1 MAKVAFETLGCR
13 LNQYDTELLREDFES
28 SGFSIVDPEDNPD
41 IFVINTC
48 TVTGR
53 ADRQARNLVRRR
65 IRMNPQS
72 TVVVTGCY
80 AEAYP
85 EELKAIDG
93 ITLIPSRDE
102 IVKFFNLAAQKFITR
117 FKGHTRAFVK
127 VQEGC
132 DEFCTYCIV
141 PYVRGKPRSREAKEI
156 IHEIESLAQRGY
168 NDFVLTGTNIGKY
181 KSNGAGLV
189 QLLEKIETLPCVRRM
204 DLGSIEPLTI
214 TSKLVEFVRNSNKFA
229 NHFHISLQ
237 SGDDSI
243 LKRMKR
249 GYTAAWYEELINKI
263 WTEVPDVS
271 IGTDVIV
278 GFPGEGE
285 TEFMNTYNFI
295 DKLPFA
301 YLHVFRYSP
310 RKGTKAAEFKE
321 MVNQEIVKN
330 RAEMLRRLGMKK
342 SLEFRKE
349 FVGKEVEVHVES
361 KPRNGWLVGIT
372 SNYIKVLFRGPSAL
386 RGKFAKVRIT
396 EVDLNET
403 HGILANA

>member
-1 MAKVAFETLGCR
+1 MAKVAFETFGCR

-28 SGFSIVDPEDNPD
+28 SGFLIVDPEDNPD

-48 TVTGR
+48 TVTSR
-53 ADRQARNLVRRR
+53 ADRQARNLIRRR

-72 TVVVTGCY
+72 MVVVTGCY

-102 IVKFFNLAAQKFITR
+102 IVNFFNLGAQEFITR

-181 KSNGAGLV
+181 KSNSEGLV

-214 TSKLVEFVRNSNKFA
+214 TSELVGFARNSNKFA

-249 GYTAAWYEELINKI
+249 DYTVAWYEELINKI

-321 MVNQEIVKN
+321 TVNQEIVKN
-330 RAEMLRRLGMKK
+330 RAEVLRQLGIKK

-361 KPRNGWLVGIT
+361 KPRNGCLVGIT

-403 HGILANA
+403 HGILTNA